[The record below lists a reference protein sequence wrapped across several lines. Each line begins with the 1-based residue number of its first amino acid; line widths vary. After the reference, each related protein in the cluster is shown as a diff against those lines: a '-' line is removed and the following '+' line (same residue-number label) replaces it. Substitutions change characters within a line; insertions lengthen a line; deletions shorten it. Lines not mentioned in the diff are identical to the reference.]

1 MSQFQTYIDQL
12 NQYAGVHF
20 PTLLKALLILVVG
33 WLAAWIIA
41 AMIRRIL
48 TPTELDNRV
57 ANWI

>member
-33 WLAAWIIA
+33 GWL
-41 AMIRRIL
+41 RGS
-48 TPTELDNRV
+48 
-57 ANWI
+57 